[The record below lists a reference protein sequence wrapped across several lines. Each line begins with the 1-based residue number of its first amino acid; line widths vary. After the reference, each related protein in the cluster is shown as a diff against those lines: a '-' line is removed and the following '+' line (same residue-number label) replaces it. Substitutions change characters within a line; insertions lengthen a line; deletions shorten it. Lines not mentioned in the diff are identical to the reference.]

1 MLGGRGK
8 EGGEDY
14 FGQAGRS
21 VRRIPPPT
29 QKLLKLH
36 HHSKV
41 TLQWKKKVCSET
53 PFSLQTFFFTA
64 RFCASLQSFGFFTAK
79 SFCSAANFWHFK
91 KGFRLF
97 HCKVSVFSLQGFL
110 VPLQSL
116 QWNQPLC
123 QFLPKASLFLPKASP
138 SISAESLAVYFCRK
152 PLLLSWLLSLIAS
165 R

>member
-1 MLGGRGK
+1 MKNKKFAVKHL
-8 EGGEDY
+8 
-14 FGQAGRS
+14 FHC
-21 VRRIPPPT
+21 
-29 QKLLKLH
+29 KL
-36 HHSKV
+36 
-41 TLQWKKKVCSET
+41 
-53 PFSLQTFFFTA
+53 FFFTA

-138 SISAESLAVYFCRK
+138 SISAESLSCCRGCYPWSLLAK
-152 PLLLSWLLSLIAS
+152 GMSRPNIPLNPGPNMRNPILHEPWTSERADGGKQADRPGWVEG
-165 R
+165 

>member
-1 MLGGRGK
+1 MKHL
-8 EGGEDY
+8 
-14 FGQAGRS
+14 FHC
-21 VRRIPPPT
+21 
-29 QKLLKLH
+29 KL
-36 HHSKV
+36 
-41 TLQWKKKVCSET
+41 
-53 PFSLQTFFFTA
+53 FFFTA

-123 QFLPKASLFLPKASP
+123 QFLPTASLFLPKASP
-138 SISAESLAVYFCRK
+138 SISAESVSVYFCRE
-152 PLLLSWLLSLIAS
+152 PLLSFLPKACPSKSGSLQRTTLPPSARGALSRSDPDARS
-165 R
+165 SG